1 MEIWH
6 LALARD
12 WETASTAGAYRV
24 STLGAT
30 LDEVGYIHSSRPHQA
45 PGVAAR
51 FYADVADPLAILVM
65 DDDAVRGAGTDVT
78 YEDAGA
84 GELFPHI
91 YGAIDPAWVREALP
105 AHMADGRLVIDGRS
119 TPTL

>member
-12 WETASTAGAYRV
+12 WDFATAAGDYRV
-24 STLGAT
+24 STRGAT
-30 LDEVGYIHSSRPHQA
+30 LDEVGFIHCARPDQV

-65 DDDAVRGAGTDVT
+65 DDDAVRASGVDVR
-78 YEDAGA
+78 YEDGGG
-84 GELFPHI
+84 GELFPHV
-91 YGAIDPAWVREALP
+91 YGALDPAWVRAVVT
-105 AHMADGRLVIDGRS
+105 AHIADGQLIIE
-119 TPTL
+119 